1 MGYELSDIEW
11 KLNAEQLKK
20 KFLLFHDSQVLER
33 YIWGNQTNRHK
44 DVELAIKS
52 TAYQII
58 TVDFHDFFIQEL
70 HRIKTT
76 LAAHRI
82 DDHPDKF
89 GRYIYTNYT
98 GLLKLH
104 DPENTT
110 RPRRVKFNAPRFML
124 KYKKLT
130 LIQINYDLQTRFV
143 TPLKK
148 TFEEDYQSEI
158 LPHPYVHAIS
168 ERPATYRENTN
179 PGNKARWIGPVNKL
193 ATIFYELAN
202 TELHNGEPILKATPN
217 VLAEIIINN
226 FTDKTGNDISK
237 DTIQTI
243 LRPGKSDKRSPDHK
257 KYKIPS

>member
-11 KLNAEQLKK
+11 KLNTEQLNKK
-20 KFLLFHDSQVLER
+20 LLLIRDNQVLNH
-33 YIWGNQTNRHK
+33 ITWKHPITGQTNL
-44 DVELAIKS
+44 ELAIKT

-58 TVDFHDFFIQEL
+58 TLEFNRYFIKEL
-70 HRIKTT
+70 HRIKSA
-76 LAAHRI
+76 LASHKI

-89 GRYIYTNYT
+89 GRYIYTNYS
-98 GLLKLH
+98 GLLKLCN
-104 DPENTT
+104 PNNTAK
-110 RPRRVKFNAPRFML
+110 PKKVEFNSHRFML
-124 KYKKLT
+124 KYEKLT

-148 TFEEDYQSEI
+148 TFEENYQSEI

-179 PGNKARWIGPVNKL
+179 PGNKAQWIGPLNKL

-202 TELHNGEPILKATPN
+202 TELHNGEPILRATPN
-217 VLAEIIINN
+217 VLAELIINN